1 MPRFKDEN
9 SIDDIM
15 RCYLS
20 VKGWPDFYPE
30 IDVHE
35 KLAELV
41 ERIED
46 KVARNGH
53 EARHNWFNNALESAK
68 EAQQLYRDGQV
79 EAGRIR
85 LRQAWEQVDSGNK
98 ASRRATTFA
107 ADPTGR
113 TPNV

>member
-53 EARHNWFNNALESAK
+53 DARHKWFNNALESAK

-98 ASRRATTFA
+98 ASRRAGTVVEGA
-107 ADPTGR
+107 GGGSR
-113 TPNV
+113 HV